1 MVRWTQV
8 SIDIDININVKSLK
22 LGGQRET
29 DTNLNNKKW
38 IKIKKYIYWLLTCL
52 CKYLPSQI
60 VLQSLELF
68 TMRHNLDV
76 NIILNDIFVLVKDT
90 LSTNVKI

>member
-29 DTNLNNKKW
+29 AILNNKNMDQNK
-38 IKIKKYIYWLLTCL
+38 KIYLLAIDM
-52 CKYLPSQI
+52 S
-60 VLQSLELF
+60 V
-68 TMRHNLDV
+68 
-76 NIILNDIFVLVKDT
+76 
-90 LSTNVKI
+90 